1 MTPLAV
7 SSPSP
12 NHSSLPVPSFGAFTQ
27 SPPDPTPQ
35 VSRGQQPDSLPCL
48 SNQAPLRC
56 TVRAVQTHMYLC
68 SDLNTN
74 LDSDAR
80 ILHRWV
86 HLATR
91 IHTHWAKSRDPDMHV
106 FPWGQTQGPQANP
119 LVFRMQGVPRCTG
132 NTHLQTLQCAC
143 DLMHL
148 RLSLRSSYRSVHGY
162 QCMQTECRM
171 PFHGDTHRHARVR
184 KAALTASPRGIP
196 SQLVAFSKTGSHLLF
211 GVSSAC
217 VKLSA
222 PRNRAQAGGLGFP
235 RCAHDGPSP
244 PHSASPPTRSSLL
257 SAGKVLRLEVIKS
270 LFSLQQH

>member
-162 QCMQTECRM
+162 QCLQTECRM

-184 KAALTASPRGIP
+184 KAALTASPPGNSIPARGLFKDRFTPSLWGQLCLCQAVCPQEQSPGWWSGIP
-196 SQLVAFSKTGSHLLF
+196 QVCARWPFTSTLSLPSHQEL
-211 GVSSAC
+211 AA
-217 VKLSA
+217 LSGEGA
-222 PRNRAQAGGLGFP
+222 EAGGN
-235 RCAHDGPSP
+235 
-244 PHSASPPTRSSLL
+244 
-257 SAGKVLRLEVIKS
+257 
-270 LFSLQQH
+270 